1 MCVRVCVHWNGHAC
15 WVASWLRTC
24 WGEAALDEERE
35 ETGRRR
41 RDEGNENRCVL
52 MCVCVCCRVCFFV
65 RVRCCCFHCESMS
78 SIINTARWPFPRGR
92 SAVYLSDTISSY
104 TQNPRADA
112 TATAT
117 RRQCRQRGMKFEYV
131 SSGNWERFSPGL
143 TPARIT
149 RGTNFTCI
157 HPRSSSLWAA
167 NWLSRKP
174 LLGTG
179 IEVGGRG
186 RAVSRLN
193 YNVSK
198 YPDRTHKSTHPPI
211 HISCINRV

>member
-1 MCVRVCVHWNGHAC
+1 MEQFLLLYWVAIKVNLKFSSCWCRTEVDKKHTHYKRCRGVALSLHFRQGQNNFILFHAEIHIQCIIVGLQVCVRVCVHWNGHAC

-24 WGEAALDEERE
+24 WGEAALDEEGE

-117 RRQCRQRGMKFEYV
+117 RRQCRQRGNEI
-131 SSGNWERFSPGL
+131 WI
-143 TPARIT
+143 RIEWK
-149 RGTNFTCI
+149 
-157 HPRSSSLWAA
+157 L
-167 NWLSRKP
+167 
-174 LLGTG
+174 
-179 IEVGGRG
+179 
-186 RAVSRLN
+186 RAL
-193 YNVSK
+193 
-198 YPDRTHKSTHPPI
+198 
-211 HISCINRV
+211 